1 MAKTGGTT
9 KRKPKRSPG
18 NRKLHNLALMRELN
32 TFVIVRIHGCNY
44 NSRTEELKHA
54 IEYCQTNKCRGYA
67 AMNANNY
74 KYICDPKAINKYLDR
89 KRFFENRFQNRTYS
103 HDIYRSYIH
112 IIHIHIYST

>member
-18 NRKLHNLALMRELN
+18 NRKPHNLALMRE
-32 TFVIVRIHGCNY
+32 FQKKKY
-44 NSRTEELKHA
+44 SRTEELKHA

-89 KRFFENRFQNRTYS
+89 KQLFENRFQNRTYS